1 VAASGKKMNSHA
13 EIELNRSHGGLA
25 YRELAQLGLSPDS
38 VIDFSVNSNPY
49 GPCEAVISAVKA
61 ARFDVYPDTNAEE
74 LKGAIHA
81 NFKVAAESILIGNGA
96 ADLLWILAT
105 VLVQPKSSVL
115 IVEPT
120 FCEFRAAC
128 EHRGAM
134 IHEWRSLP
142 QTGFALDWLG
152 LAAAIE
158 NTKAEVVYLCNPNS
172 PTGVYLPISEVIAF
186 AESQPNRKLILDQA
200 FLSLSYFFSD
210 DRIDLPENVII
221 LRSFTKEHAI
231 AGLRLGY
238 AVATPELVRRCERAR
253 PYWSINALAQIA
265 GIAACAHQDFVTQSR
280 RQILGDQESMQHAL
294 RQAGWH
300 PLPSSTLY
308 FLLPMRDATAMRQ
321 RLLKHGIMTRSCA
334 SYGLPDY
341 LRLAARPAH
350 DVDRLIAALALE
362 AQRC

>member
-1 VAASGKKMNSHA
+1 MSASDKKNSKT
-13 EIELNRSHGGLA
+13 EIALSRSHGGLA
-25 YRELAQLGLSPDS
+25 YLELAQLGLSPDQ

-49 GPCEAVISAVKA
+49 GPCEAVVSAVKA

-74 LKGAIHA
+74 LKGEIQA
-81 NFKVAAESILIGNGA
+81 NYGIAVDSVVIGNGA
-96 ADLLWILAT
+96 ADLLWILAA

-128 EHRGAM
+128 GHRGAT

-142 QTGFALDWLG
+142 QTGFALDWLA

-158 NTKAEVVYLCNPNS
+158 QSQAEVIYLCNPNS
-172 PTGVYLPISEVIAF
+172 PTGVYLPLSEVIAF
-186 AESQPNRKLILDQA
+186 AESQPNKKLILDQA
-200 FLSLSYFFSD
+200 FLSLSYFFSED
-210 DRIDLPENVII
+210 SVDLPDNVII

-238 AVATPELVRRCERAR
+238 AVAAPDLVRRCERAR
-253 PYWSINALAQIA
+253 PYWSINSLAQIA
-265 GIAACAHQDFVTQSR
+265 GIAACAHQDFVTKSR
-280 RQILGDQESMQHAL
+280 REILADQESMQHAL
-294 RQAGWH
+294 RQAGWC

-308 FLLPMRDATAMRQ
+308 FLLPMRDAAAMRQ

-350 DVDRLIAALALE
+350 DVDRLIAALAIE
-362 AQRC
+362 AQSC